1 MSEDIFIKINK
12 MRDLLNQN
20 IINSKSNSDNII
32 KAKKIYNE
40 IGIMLSIWTDDDNM
54 KTLSENDKNDILN
67 TSKLIIKKANDLF
80 GQFI

>member
-1 MSEDIFIKINK
+1 MSENIFIEINK

-67 TSKLIIKKANDLF
+67 TSKLIIKKANDLL
-80 GQFI
+80 

>member
-12 MRDLLNQN
+12 MSDLLNQN

-67 TSKLIIKKANDLF
+67 TSKLIIKKANDLL
-80 GQFI
+80 

>member
-40 IGIMLSIWTDDDNM
+40 IGIMLSIWTDDENI

-67 TSKLIIKKANDLF
+67 TSKLIIKKANDLL
-80 GQFI
+80 

>member
-54 KTLSENDKNDILN
+54 KTLSENDKKDILN
-67 TSKLIIKKANDLF
+67 TSKLIIKKANDLL
-80 GQFI
+80 

>member
-20 IINSKSNSDNII
+20 IINSESNSDNII

-67 TSKLIIKKANDLF
+67 TSKLIIKKANDLL
-80 GQFI
+80 

>member
-20 IINSKSNSDNII
+20 IINSKSNNNNIT
-32 KAKKIYNE
+32 KAKKIYDE
-40 IGIMLSIWTDDDNM
+40 MGIMLSIWTDNENM

-67 TSKLIIKKANDLF
+67 TSKLIIKKANDLL
-80 GQFI
+80 

>member
-54 KTLSENDKNDILN
+54 KTLSENDKNDIFN
-67 TSKLIIKKANDLF
+67 TSKLIIKKANDLL
-80 GQFI
+80 

>member
-54 KTLSENDKNDILN
+54 KTLSENDKNDNLN
-67 TSKLIIKKANDLF
+67 TSKLIIKKANDLL
-80 GQFI
+80 

>member
-20 IINSKSNSDNII
+20 IINSKSDNNNII
-32 KAKKIYNE
+32 KAKKIYDE
-40 IGIMLSIWTDDDNM
+40 IGIMLSIWTDDENM

-67 TSKLIIKKANDLF
+67 TSKLIIKKANDLL
-80 GQFI
+80 

>member
-20 IINSKSNSDNII
+20 IINSKSNNNNIT
-32 KAKKIYNE
+32 KAKKIYDE
-40 IGIMLSIWTDDDNM
+40 MGIMLSIWTDNENM

-67 TSKLIIKKANDLF
+67 TCLLYTSPSPRD
-80 GQFI
+80 

>member
-20 IINSKSNSDNII
+20 IINSKSNNNNIT
-32 KAKKIYNE
+32 KSKKIYDE
-40 IGIMLSIWTDDDNM
+40 MGIMLSIWTDNENM

-67 TSKLIIKKANDLF
+67 TSKLIIKKANDLL
-80 GQFI
+80 

>member
-67 TSKLIIKKANDLF
+67 TSKLIIKKANDLL
-80 GQFI
+80 

>member
-20 IINSKSNSDNII
+20 IINSKSNNNNII
-32 KAKKIYNE
+32 KAKKIYDE
-40 IGIMLSIWTDDDNM
+40 IGIMLSIWTDDENM

-67 TSKLIIKKANDLF
+67 TSKLIIKKANDLL
-80 GQFI
+80 

>member
-20 IINSKSNSDNII
+20 IINSNSNSDNII

-67 TSKLIIKKANDLF
+67 TSKLIIKKANDLL
-80 GQFI
+80 